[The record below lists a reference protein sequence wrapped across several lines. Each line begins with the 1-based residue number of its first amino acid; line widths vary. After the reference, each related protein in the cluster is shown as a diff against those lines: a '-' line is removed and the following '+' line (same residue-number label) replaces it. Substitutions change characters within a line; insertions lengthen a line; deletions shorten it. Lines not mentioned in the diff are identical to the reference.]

1 MKAGRDCV
9 LARFLYETECA
20 VQVGFY
26 QFNPQFGEV
35 ANNLDIVTA
44 KLEQVEADLIV
55 LPELFASGYQF
66 LSQEEVHQLAEPVPD
81 GPTVRRLVDI
91 AKRRKMHLV
100 AGLPEQSGARCYNSA
115 VMVGPAGFLGCYRK
129 THLFFEE
136 TQCFTPGD
144 SGFLVWDIGS
154 AKIGIMICFDWYYPE
169 AARTLAMQGADII
182 CHPSNLVLPNC
193 PDSMPVRCL
202 ENRVFAVTCNRIGSE
217 ARGGKERLTYIGQSE
232 VVTPQGVIQHR
243 APWDR
248 EELAIVEI
256 EPAQARN
263 KSLNRYNDLLRDR
276 RMSLYKM

>member
-1 MKAGRDCV
+1 MR
-9 LARFLYETECA
+9 
-20 VQVGFY
+20 VGFY
-26 QFNPQFGEV
+26 QFDPQFGEV
-35 ANNLDIVTA
+35 AKNLDVVTA
-44 KLEQVEADLIV
+44 KLEQADADLIV

-66 LSQEEVHQLAEPVPD
+66 LSQEEAQQLAEPVPD

-100 AGLPEQSGARCYNSA
+100 AGLPERSGPRCYNSA
-115 VMVGPAGFLGCYRK
+115 VVVGPSGFLGCYRK
-129 THLFFEE
+129 THLFDEE

-169 AARTLAMQGADII
+169 AARTLAMLGADII

-202 ENRVFAVTCNRIGSE
+202 ENRVFAVTCNRIGRE

-232 VVTPQGVIQHR
+232 VVTPKGVIQHR
-243 APWDR
+243 ASRDQQ
-248 EELAIVEI
+248 ELTIVEI
-256 EPAQARN
+256 DPAQARN

-276 RMSLYKM
+276 RASLYKM